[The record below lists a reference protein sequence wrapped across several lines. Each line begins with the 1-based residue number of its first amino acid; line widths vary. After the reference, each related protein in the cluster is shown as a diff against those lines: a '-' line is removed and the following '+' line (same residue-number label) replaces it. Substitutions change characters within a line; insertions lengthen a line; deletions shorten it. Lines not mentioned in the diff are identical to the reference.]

1 MAFGAIYCS
10 SWFGLPVEDGWGD
23 IYYNLCD
30 SSAVEGLIDDLC
42 ARADNCENETET
54 TVLLTAL
61 ENCE

>member
-1 MAFGAIYCS
+1 MSWGSIYCS
-10 SWFGLPVEDGWGD
+10 TWFGSPVQNGWGG
-23 IYYNLCD
+23 IYFGLCD
-30 SSAVEGLIDDLC
+30 SSAVEGLIEDLC